1 MPDFRHFFTAPQ
13 LPVDLFRCES
23 DPSMTLKTNS
33 GEFWCSRRS
42 KKCLKNNIGI
52 FIYRFLFHRIAI
64 IDCFGKICQSFLSME
79 TFFCCFGKK
88 LKRKQGFSVV
98 VINYKRPGSV
108 DSQQRE
114 FTGLILAPANYFL
127 LELSSFVPC
136 CKRFELK
143 KCQEH

>member
-1 MPDFRHFFTAPQ
+1 MPNFRPFFTAPQ

-79 TFFCCFGKK
+79 TFFFCCFGKSWK
-88 LKRKQGFSVV
+88 GNKVFQSSSSIIKGRAQLTH
-98 VINYKRPGSV
+98 N
-108 DSQQRE
+108 RE
-114 FTGLILAPANYFL
+114 RSRVWFWLPPIIFL
-127 LELSSFVPC
+127 LSFPHLFRVVKDVNWKVPGA
-136 CKRFELK
+136 
-143 KCQEH
+143 